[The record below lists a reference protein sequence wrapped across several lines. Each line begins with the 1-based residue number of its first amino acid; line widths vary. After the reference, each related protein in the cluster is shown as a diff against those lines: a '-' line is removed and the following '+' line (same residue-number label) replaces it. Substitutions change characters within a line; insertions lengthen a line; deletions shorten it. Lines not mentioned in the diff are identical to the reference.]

1 MKILQKIK
9 RRERERDE
17 GIFTVAVAAWHNS
30 LSVSVILNHLC
41 FAPEMKLN
49 RIIDNYEA
57 QSENWFAS
65 YHIMIDMMFS
75 VLSAVVWSDIS

>member
-1 MKILQKIK
+1 
-9 RRERERDE
+9 
-17 GIFTVAVAAWHNS
+17 
-30 LSVSVILNHLC
+30 
-41 FAPEMKLN
+41 MKLN

-75 VLSAVVWSDIS
+75 VLSAVVWLDIS